1 VTPERWAQVEH
12 VYHAALEC
20 DSDTRAAFVVNA
32 CAGDE
37 VLRREV
43 ESLLAQQSGSAGFMS
58 TPAAARA
65 GELMGD
71 GTSLIG
77 RTLGPYAIQAP
88 LGAGGM
94 GEVYRARDTKLGR
107 DVAIKILPRIF
118 TNDPDRLARFER
130 EARLLASLNHPNIGA
145 IYGLEDV
152 DGMPA
157 LVLELI
163 EGDTLAERL
172 ARGGWAVSGSS
183 KRRDPRP
190 AGLPLGE
197 ALAIAR
203 QIAHALE
210 AAHEKGIVHRDLKPA
225 NIKITPTGTVKV
237 LDFGLATFGAGRA
250 GGAGAH
256 DFTNSPT
263 MMSGTREG
271 VILGTVAYMSPEQA
285 QGKAADARSDIWAFG
300 VVLYE
305 MLTGKSG
312 FGGDTAVEVLSNVLK
327 ADPDWTALPASAAPS
342 VRSLLRRCLQKDP
355 RQRLRDIADAR
366 FQIEEALNE
375 PATPLAVAERASVP
389 QRRERLAMSVVSA
402 LALLTLIAL
411 VTTLANRNSAPSAAE
426 MRLEITTPPTTDP
439 ISFAISPDG
448 RTIVFVATSEGRTRL
463 WLRSLDSVS
472 ARPLAGTD
480 GGFYPFWSP
489 DSRSIGFFAN
499 GKLERIDLDG
509 TLVRALANA
518 PNPLG
523 GSWNREGT
531 ILFVPNFTG
540 PIFRTSATGG
550 EALAVTRIEARQSS
564 HRFPHFLPD
573 GLRFLYYATSS
584 TEAPG
589 VYAGQLDGRAAQRLL
604 DADAPAV
611 YASSRHLLFVRKRAL
626 FAQEFDPVRLA
637 LTGTPYSIAEQI
649 AVGGES
655 NAVGLS
661 TSASGPLVYRT
672 GPASARRQFVWFD
685 RTGKEIG
692 TVGEPDS
699 AGPSNLS
706 TSPDGH
712 RMALN
717 RTVNGNQDI
726 WLLEL
731 GRGVL
736 SRFTFDTPFDA
747 APVWSPDGSRIVFT
761 SDRKGVYDLYQKPV
775 TGAGSENL
783 LLATSQNKAP
793 VDWSPDGRFI
803 LYRSPGPAT
812 GFDLWAVPV
821 DGEPKPFPVVQ
832 TNFEERDGQFSPDG
846 KWIAYQTN
854 ESGRVEIVVQP
865 FRGPGGKLQ
874 ISTNGGAQV
883 RWRPDGKELFYIALD
898 GRLMAIPIRFVSD
911 GSSVEAGAPIP
922 LFTTR
927 VGGPMQG
934 SEMQQYVVSSDGQR
948 FLMNTIIEEP
958 SASAITVILNFKPK
972 S

>member
-1 VTPERWAQVEH
+1 
-12 VYHAALEC
+12 
-20 DSDTRAAFVVNA
+20 
-32 CAGDE
+32 
-37 VLRREV
+37 
-43 ESLLAQQSGSAGFMS
+43 
-58 TPAAARA
+58 
-65 GELMGD
+65 
-71 GTSLIG
+71 
-77 RTLGPYAIQAP
+77 
-88 LGAGGM
+88 
-94 GEVYRARDTKLGR
+94 
-107 DVAIKILPRIF
+107 
-118 TNDPDRLARFER
+118 
-130 EARLLASLNHPNIGA
+130 
-145 IYGLEDV
+145 
-152 DGMPA
+152 
-157 LVLELI
+157 
-163 EGDTLAERL
+163 
-172 ARGGWAVSGSS
+172 
-183 KRRDPRP
+183 
-190 AGLPLGE
+190 
-197 ALAIAR
+197 
-203 QIAHALE
+203 
-210 AAHEKGIVHRDLKPA
+210 
-225 NIKITPTGTVKV
+225 
-237 LDFGLATFGAGRA
+237 
-250 GGAGAH
+250 
-256 DFTNSPT
+256 
-263 MMSGTREG
+263 
-271 VILGTVAYMSPEQA
+271 MSPEQA

-327 ADPDWTALPASAAPS
+327 ADPDWTALPASAPPS
-342 VRSLLRRCLQKDP
+342 IRSLLRRCLQKAP

-375 PATPLAVAERASVP
+375 PATPLAVAERAPVP
-389 QRRERLAMSVVSA
+389 QRRQRLALLVVSA

-439 ISFAISPDG
+439 VSFAISPDG
-448 RTIVFVATSEGRTRL
+448 RTIVFVATSEGRARL
-463 WLRSLDSVS
+463 WLRSLDSVP

-489 DSRSIGFFAN
+489 DSRSIGFFAD

-509 TLVRALANA
+509 SLVRALANA

-540 PIFRTSATGG
+540 PIFRISATGG
-550 EALAVTRIEARQSS
+550 EAVAVTRIDAQQSS

-589 VYAGQLDGRAAQRLL
+589 VYVGQLDGRAAQRLL
-604 DADAPAV
+604 DADAPGV
-611 YASSRHLLFVRKRAL
+611 YASSRHLLFVRKGAL
-626 FAQEFDPVRLA
+626 FAQEFDSVRLA
-637 LTGTPYSIAEQI
+637 LTGPPFSIAEQI
-649 AVGGES
+649 AVGEES

-661 TSASGPLVYRT
+661 ASASGPLVYRA

-692 TVGEPDS
+692 TVGDPDS
-699 AGPSNLS
+699 AGSSNLS
-706 TSPDGH
+706 ISPDRH
-712 RMALN
+712 RIALN

-736 SRFTFDTPFDA
+736 NRFTFDTAFDG

-775 TGAGSENL
+775 TGAGSEHL
-783 LLATSQNKAP
+783 LLTTPQNKAP

-832 TNFEERDGQFSPDG
+832 TDFEERDGQFSPDG
-846 KWIAYQTN
+846 KWIAYQSN

-865 FRGPGGKLQ
+865 FPGPGSRLQ
-874 ISTNGGAQV
+874 LSTNGGAQV

-898 GRLMAIPIRFVSD
+898 GRLMAVPIRFVSE
-911 GSSVEAGAPIP
+911 GTSVEAGAPIP
-922 LFTTR
+922 LFATR
-927 VGGPMQG
+927 VGGAMRSFG
-934 SEMQQYVVSSDGQR
+934 NAAVRGVFR
-948 FLMNTIIEEP
+948 R
-958 SASAITVILNFKPK
+958 SAILNEHHHRRTQRLCNYSDPQLQTQILKGKHERASTCCPTQRNSLGP
-972 S
+972 

>member
-1 VTPERWAQVEH
+1 MTPDRFQEVERL
-12 VYHAALEC
+12 YHAA
-20 DSDTRAAFVVNA
+20 RARPNDQRASFLAEA
-32 CAGDE
+32 CASDAA
-37 VLRREV
+37 LQAEV
-43 ESLLAQQSGSAGFMS
+43 ESMLASERAAAGFMS
-58 TPAAARA
+58 TPAVDSGMLSSA
-65 GELMGD
+65 
-71 GTSLIG
+71 TSFVG
-77 RTLGPYAIQAP
+77 RQLGPYVIQSP
-88 LGAGGM
+88 LGVGGM
-94 GEVYRARDTKLGR
+94 GEVYRARDSRLGR

-118 TNDPDRLARFER
+118 TSDPDRLARFER

-152 DGMPA
+152 DGIPA
-157 LVLELI
+157 LVLELV

-172 ARGGWAVSGSS
+172 VPGGPASGSP

-197 ALAIAR
+197 ALTIAR
-203 QIAHALE
+203 QIADALE

-237 LDFGLATFGAGRA
+237 LDFGLAKFGAGRAGGA

-439 ISFAISPDG
+439 VSFAISPDG
-448 RTIVFVATSEGRTRL
+448 RTIVFGATSEGRTRL

-480 GGFYPFWSP
+480 GGIYPFWSP
-489 DSRSIGFFAN
+489 DSRSIGFFAD

-518 PNPLG
+518 PNPVG

-573 GLRFLYYATSS
+573 GLRFLYYALSS

-661 TSASGPLVYRT
+661 TSASGPLVYRA

-832 TNFEERDGQFSPDG
+832 TDFEERDGQFSPDG

-865 FRGPGGKLQ
+865 FRGPGSKLQ
-874 ISTNGGAQV
+874 VSTNGGAQV

-898 GRLMAIPIRFVSD
+898 GRLMAVPIRFVSE
-911 GSSVEAGAPIP
+911 GTSVEAGAPIP
-922 LFTTR
+922 LFATR
-927 VGGPMQG
+927 VGGAVRPTD
-934 SEMQQYVVSSDGQR
+934 MQQYVVSSDGQR

-958 SASAITVILNFKPK
+958 SAAITVILNFKPK